1 MMKKNLSLLIT
12 IIVLVACSTKKN
24 GVVNRTYHNFTTY
37 YNTLFNGK
45 EALQSELSAREK
57 AHKDDFYQGYITLLP
72 FEESS
77 DKTAQSAPLEIANP
91 PQRNASGREQP
102 EPPKGANSLEIAEAK
117 ALKAIAKHSMVFNG
131 EEKNKEIFN
140 AYELLIR
147 SRLYQKKY
155 HEALDAINTAYNKM
169 PKDKRLPL
177 IKIYE
182 GVSYSKLQDH
192 ERALQIFA
200 ELTQEK
206 NLKKEIQ
213 KVLALHYSEVLLQAD
228 KKEQSLEQ
236 LEKAFVLNKN
246 KKLRSRIAFLRG
258 QVLADLGRKEE
269 ARESF
274 VTAYKNS
281 DSFEFEVKSQIEIAK
296 TYSENIEAYEEG
308 KKYIENISQKGTY
321 ASRKNEFYYALA
333 LMASKVGKKEDAI
346 AYLNQSIKGK
356 MSDPQIRGL
365 VFYEKGKI
373 YFDKEDYLSAGAYY
387 DSAVAVMSHE
397 PSKVALQKTTKN
409 IKDLSKNYYLIKKND
424 SVLALAKMNDTEKT
438 AYFTKY
444 INQLR
449 EKEAKKEALLRKE
462 EINRGFESKDFLS
475 DRAFANNSTTSIFNN
490 TETGGKF
497 YFANASTV
505 ARGEADFRR
514 VWGNR
519 TLGDNWRYSSSPSS
533 TIQDLKKDA
542 MGQAPAADPRRF
554 QPEYYIEK
562 IPKDSLALLTL
573 KKDRDTASLGM
584 GRMYHQYLGNT
595 KLATKTLYDLVDQNP
610 DKEVR
615 LQALY
620 QIFSM
625 NYEKTSEQAER
636 AKNIILNEFPYT
648 SYAEFVKNPK
658 NSNFSTSGEEVKKAY
673 EEAYALYADGKF
685 EESKTS
691 IQQSLQKYT
700 NDALIPKFELLNAFN
715 TGKTV
720 GKEVMI
726 LQLEQIALNYG
737 KTPEGIKAKELLKK
751 IKSDLE
757 DIETSDNREKSN
769 KITVPVSE
777 AEEKEVLI
785 QQTPPK
791 RMQQNNPMTPPKL
804 PPRENPF

>member
-1 MMKKNLSLLIT
+1 MMKKNLFLLIA
-12 IIVLVACSTKKN
+12 IVLLAACSTKKN
-24 GVVNRTYHNFTTY
+24 GIVNRTYHNFTTY

-45 EALQSELSAREK
+45 EALQSELNAREK

-77 DKTAQSAPLEIANP
+77 ESLEKNAISDFTNSS
-91 PQRNASGREQP
+91 QRNVSVKDQPQSPQGAS
-102 EPPKGANSLEIAEAK
+102 SLEIAEAK

-140 AYELLIR
+140 AYELLVR
-147 SRLYQKKY
+147 VRLYQKKY
-155 HEALDAINTAYNKM
+155 NEALDAINTAYNKM

-182 GVSYSKLQDH
+182 GVAYSKLKDN
-192 ERALQIFA
+192 ERAHQIFT
-200 ELTQEK
+200 ELTEEK
-206 NLKKEIQ
+206 NLKKETQ
-213 KVLALHYSEVLLQAD
+213 KILALHYSEMLLRAG
-228 KKEQSLEQ
+228 KKEASVEQ
-236 LEKAFVLNKN
+236 LEKAFALNKN

-258 QVLADLGRKEE
+258 QILADLGRKEE

-274 VTAYKNS
+274 VTAFRNAN
-281 DSFEFEVKSQIEIAK
+281 DFEFEVKSQIEIAK
-296 TYSENIEAYEEG
+296 TYSGNIEEYEEG
-308 KKYIENISQKGTY
+308 KKYIENIRKKGTN

-333 LMASKVGKKEDAI
+333 LMANKVGKNEEAI
-346 AYLNQSIKGK
+346 AYLNQSIKEK

-365 VFYEKGKI
+365 AFYEKGKV
-373 YFDKEDYLSAGAYY
+373 YFDKEEYLSAGAYY
-387 DSAVAVMSHE
+387 DSAVAVMNHE
-397 PSKVALQKTTKN
+397 PSKIELQKTTKN

-424 SVLALAKMNDTEKT
+424 SILALAKMGEPERT
-438 AYFTKY
+438 AYFNKY
-444 INQLR
+444 INQLK

-462 EINRGFESKDFLS
+462 EINKGLESNDFPS
-475 DRAFANNSTTSIFNN
+475 SGIFANNSGTDVFSNN
-490 TETGGKF
+490 KESSGKF
-497 YFANASTV
+497 YFANQATI
-505 ARGEADFRR
+505 AKGEADFRR
-514 VWGNR
+514 IWGTR
-519 TLGDNWRYSSSPSS
+519 TLGDNWRYS
-533 TIQDLKKDA
+533 TQNNNIQDLKKEA
-542 MGQAPAADPRRF
+542 MGQAAGPDPRRF
-554 QPEYYIEK
+554 QPEYYIEQ
-562 IPKDSLALLTL
+562 IPKDSLILSAL

-584 GRMYHQYLGNT
+584 GRMYHHYLGNT

-610 DKEVR
+610 EKEVK

-625 NYEKTSEQAER
+625 NYEKEPQQSER

-658 NSNFSTSGEEVKKAY
+658 NSNFSTSSEEVRKAY
-673 EEAYALYADGKF
+673 EEAYQLYADGKF

-737 KTPEGIKAKELLKK
+737 KTQEGIKAKELLQK

-757 DIETSDNREKSN
+757 DVEKPDNSAKRDTPSM
-769 KITVPVSE
+769 PVSKS
-777 AEEKEVLI
+777 EEPEII
-785 QQTPPK
+785 QQKIPQK
-791 RMQQNNPMTPPKL
+791 MQQNNPMTPPKL
-804 PPRENPF
+804 PKREKPF